1 MVTINKIINGM
12 RIWLDTEMISNM
24 QGLNKWIVG
33 AGLAMYLDNATNIF
47 NELKQN
53 EMVKALQII
62 DEGDMIDLD
71 KIYNYL
77 IQEAK
82 KCPATFKIPY
92 VGAVTM
98 HDTDIEKLYMIIKNN
113 A

>member
-1 MVTINKIINGM
+1 MVSLTKVINGM
-12 RIWLDTEMISNM
+12 RIWLDTELIASMN
-24 QGLNKWIVG
+24 GLNKWIVG
-33 AGLAMYLDNATNIF
+33 AGLAMYLDNGANIF

-62 DEGDMIDLD
+62 DESDMIDID

-77 IQEAK
+77 IKEAQ

-92 VGAVTM
+92 IGAITL
-98 HDTDIEKLYMIIKNN
+98 HETDIEKLYSCIKNN
-113 A
+113 G